1 MKLPD
6 FAKWRTYSSSSDD
19 PLKASLKKLD
29 NVLGSV
35 RSLGRMT
42 PEEYELTEGAKSFIK
57 GKQRKID
64 KR

>member
-1 MKLPD
+1 M
-6 FAKWRTYSSSSDD
+6 
-19 PLKASLKKLD
+19 
-29 NVLGSV
+29 LGSV

-64 KR
+64 KIRILNTKEQLDS